1 MGSRLGS
8 LVVLVALGV
17 IVAVAALLVSR
28 FSGGSDGDLTTL
40 VVSLVDDQPV
50 LLGEPLEVEV
60 RARSGAPISIV
71 SLLVEGI
78 IVNQATPVY
87 DNEQGR
93 YTAVLFWKPE
103 ALGFAHL
110 RIVVTD
116 IDGTQTEIAVRVDVT
131 DDTARVAQAQEASQ
145 GAGQAAAG
153 TSTSTS
159 ASGDGATVTSGAQEG
174 AASSGASA
182 TTQQAPPAG
191 GAARILSPADG
202 TEYELGSGQAFDVE
216 IETSGTG
223 PLSSVL
229 FYVTPVLADGSFG
242 RSQLAHSA
250 TPDVSAT
257 GIYREVVRGVEAW
270 FFEARSY
277 DLQLVALTVDQRR
290 LEDLVRITVRG
301 VAPADDDELREDEES
316 DEMQADDESAASE
329 SADLAILTARQDEDG
344 LSVTVINTGRSVAER
359 VEVDI
364 SLIRSRDASLLAL
377 SAALLTLEPDQRA
390 NIPLE
395 VVVDEPTE
403 ALIVLESDVDEDST
417 NNTFEIVLSPTA
429 ASEEQEEAPAE
440 EEEAEEA
447 AEEAEEAEEA
457 EREELPDLAF
467 LEARFTDDGFALLTV
482 VNAGEGAAGDFVI
495 NVVGAD
501 GVVLETIE
509 RGASAAPLA
518 SRDSEILAGSVAHS
532 GTVVILLDPNDTTA
546 ESNETN
552 NLIRVEVGP

>member
-1 MGSRLGS
+1 M
-8 LVVLVALGV
+8 
-17 IVAVAALLVSR
+17 
-28 FSGGSDGDLTTL
+28 
-40 VVSLVDDQPV
+40 
-50 LLGEPLEVEV
+50 
-60 RARSGAPISIV
+60 
-71 SLLVEGI
+71 
-78 IVNQATPVY
+78 
-87 DNEQGR
+87 
-93 YTAVLFWKPE
+93 
-103 ALGFAHL
+103 
-110 RIVVTD
+110 
-116 IDGTQTEIAVRVDVT
+116 
-131 DDTARVAQAQEASQ
+131 
-145 GAGQAAAG
+145 
-153 TSTSTS
+153 
-159 ASGDGATVTSGAQEG
+159 TSGAQNG
-174 AASSGASA
+174 TASSGAAA

-202 TEYELGSGQAFDVE
+202 TEYELGSGQPFDVE

-257 GIYREVVRGVEAW
+257 GSYREVVRGVEVW
-270 FFEARSY
+270 FADARSY
-277 DLQLVALTVDQRR
+277 DLQLVALTADQRR
-290 LEDLVRITVRG
+290 LEDLIRITVRG
-301 VAPADDDELREDEES
+301 SAPAADDELKPDEES
-316 DEMQADDESAASE
+316 DELQEDDETAASE

-344 LSVTVINTGRSVAER
+344 LLVTVINTGSSVAER

-395 VVVDEPTE
+395 VVVDEETE

-429 ASEEQEEAPAE
+429 ASEEQEEQRRRRRRTKKQRTE
-440 EEEAEEA
+440 EVEPEEAEA
-447 AEEAEEAEEA
+447 
-457 EREELPDLAF
+457 EELPDLAF

-482 VNAGEGAAGDFVI
+482 VNAGAGAAGDFVI

-532 GTVVILLDPNDTTA
+532 GTVVIMLDPNNTTA
-546 ESNETN
+546 ESNESN

>member
-8 LVVLVALGV
+8 LIVLVALGV

-40 VVSLVDDQPV
+40 VVSLVQDQPV
-50 LLGEPLEVEV
+50 LLDEPLEVEV
-60 RARSGAPISIV
+60 RARSGVPISIV
-71 SLLVEGI
+71 ALLVEGI

-103 ALGFAHL
+103 ALGFASL

-131 DDTARVAQAQEASQ
+131 DDTARVAQAQEAGQ
-145 GAGQAAAG
+145 RAGQSVA
-153 TSTSTS
+153 STS
-159 ASGDGATVTSGAQEG
+159 ASASDGATVTSGAQNG
-174 AASSGASA
+174 AASSGAAGDDAAGAAGRRGSA
-182 TTQQAPPAG
+182 DSEPRGWDGVRAGVGPTVRRGDRDIGHGAALERAVLCHTGAG
-191 GAARILSPADG
+191 GWVVWAFAAGAFGDAGRERDGQLSRGGARRG
-202 TEYELGSGQAFDVE
+202 G
-216 IETSGTG
+216 
-223 PLSSVL
+223 
-229 FYVTPVLADGSFG
+229 
-242 RSQLAHSA
+242 
-250 TPDVSAT
+250 
-257 GIYREVVRGVEAW
+257 VVRGRAVIRLAAGRADGRPAAAGGPDPDHG
-270 FFEARSY
+270 ARKPRPPPTMSSSR
-277 DLQLVALTVDQRR
+277 TRSRMRCRRTMKPQR
-290 LEDLVRITVRG
+290 
-301 VAPADDDELREDEES
+301 
-316 DEMQADDESAASE
+316 ASRPI
-329 SADLAILTARQDEDG
+329 LAILTARQDEDG
-344 LSVTVINTGRSVAER
+344 LLVTVINTGSSVAER

-395 VVVDEPTE
+395 VVVDEETE

-417 NNTFEIVLSPTA
+417 NNTFEIVLSPSA
-429 ASEEQEEAPAE
+429 ASEEQEEAQAEEEDEGAEDELAE
-440 EEEAEEA
+440 EEEAEA
-447 AEEAEEAEEA
+447 
-457 EREELPDLAF
+457 EELPDLAF

-482 VNAGEGAAGDFVI
+482 VNAGAGAAGDFVI
-495 NVVGAD
+495 NVVGED

-532 GTVVILLDPNDTTA
+532 GTVVIMLDPNNTTA
-546 ESNETN
+546 ESNESN

>member
-8 LVVLVALGV
+8 LIVLVALGV

-28 FSGGSDGDLTTL
+28 FSGGSDGDQTTL

-71 SLLVEGI
+71 ALLVEGI

-103 ALGFAHL
+103 ALGFANL

-131 DDTARVAQAQEASQ
+131 DDTARVAQAQEAGQ
-145 GAGQAAAG
+145 GAGQAA
-153 TSTSTS
+153 TSTS
-159 ASGDGATVTSGAQEG
+159 ASGDGATVSSGAQEG

-202 TEYELGSGQAFDVE
+202 TEYELGSGQPFDVE

-257 GIYREVVRGVEAW
+257 GSYREVVRGVQAW

-290 LEDLVRITVRG
+290 LEDLIRITVRG
-301 VAPADDDELREDEES
+301 VAPAGDGELSEDEES
-316 DEMQADDESAASE
+316 DELREDDESAASE

-344 LSVTVINTGRSVAER
+344 LSVTVINTGSSVAER

-390 NIPLE
+390 NILLE
-395 VVVDEPTE
+395 VTVDEPTE

-429 ASEEQEEAPAE
+429 ASEEQQQQEEAQEEQE
-440 EEEAEEA
+440 EEETEEDEPA
-447 AEEAEEAEEA
+447 EAEA
-457 EREELPDLAF
+457 EELPDLAF

-482 VNAGEGAAGDFVI
+482 VNAGEGAAGEFVI
-495 NVVGAD
+495 SVVGED

-518 SRDSEILAGSVAHS
+518 SRDSEILAGSVSHS

-546 ESNETN
+546 ESNESN

>member
-8 LVVLVALGV
+8 LIVLVALGV

-103 ALGFAHL
+103 ALGFANL

-131 DDTARVAQAQEASQ
+131 DDTARVAQAQEAGQ
-145 GAGQAAAG
+145 RAGQAAA
-153 TSTSTS
+153 S
-159 ASGDGATVTSGAQEG
+159 ASGDGATVTSGAQSGE
-174 AASSGASA
+174 ASSGVSA

-202 TEYELGSGQAFDVE
+202 TEYELGSDQPFDVE

-223 PLSSVL
+223 PLASVL

-250 TPDVSAT
+250 TPDLSAT

-277 DLQLVALTVDQRR
+277 DLQLVALTADQRR
-290 LEDLVRITVRG
+290 LEDLIRITVRG

-316 DEMQADDESAASE
+316 DELQEDDESAASE
-329 SADLAILTARQDEDG
+329 SVDLAILTARQDENG

-395 VVVDEPTE
+395 VTVDESTE

-429 ASEEQEEAPAE
+429 ASEEQQEQEEMEEDEPAE
-440 EEEAEEA
+440 AEAQ
-447 AEEAEEAEEA
+447 
-457 EREELPDLAF
+457 ELPDLAF

-495 NVVGAD
+495 HVVGED

-546 ESNETN
+546 ESNESN

>member
-8 LVVLVALGV
+8 LIVLVALGV

-28 FSGGSDGDLTTL
+28 FSGGSDGDQTTL
-40 VVSLVDDQPV
+40 VVSLIDDQPV

-71 SLLVEGI
+71 ALLVEGI
-78 IVNQATPVY
+78 VVNRATPVY

-110 RIVVTD
+110 RVVVTD

-131 DDTARVAQAQEASQ
+131 DDTARVAQAQEAGQ
-145 GAGQAAAG
+145 GAGQAAA
-153 TSTSTS
+153 STS
-159 ASGDGATVTSGAQEG
+159 ASGDGATVTSGAQDG
-174 AASSGASA
+174 AASSGAA
-182 TTQQAPPAG
+182 TTTQQAPPAG

-202 TEYELGSGQAFDVE
+202 TEYELGSGQPFDVE

-277 DLQLVALTVDQRR
+277 DLQLVALTADQRR
-290 LEDLVRITVRG
+290 LEDLIRITVRG
-301 VAPADDDELREDEES
+301 VAPAGDDELREDEES
-316 DEMQADDESAASE
+316 DEMQEDDESAASE

-390 NIPLE
+390 NIRLE
-395 VVVDEPTE
+395 VVVDESTE

-429 ASEEQEEAPAE
+429 ASEEQEQQE
-440 EEEAEEA
+440 EEEMEE
-447 AEEAEEAEEA
+447 EEPGEAEA
-457 EREELPDLAF
+457 EELPDLAF

-495 NVVGAD
+495 NVVGED
-501 GVVLETIE
+501 GVILETIE

-518 SRDSEILAGSVAHS
+518 ARDSEILAGSVAHS
-532 GTVVILLDPNDTTA
+532 GTVVILLDPNNTTA
-546 ESNETN
+546 ESNESN

>member
-8 LVVLVALGV
+8 LIVLVALGV

-28 FSGGSDGDLTTL
+28 FSGGSDGDQPTL
-40 VVSLVDDQPV
+40 VVSLVQDQPV

-60 RARSGAPISIV
+60 RARSGVPISIV
-71 SLLVEGI
+71 ALLVEGI

-103 ALGFAHL
+103 ALGFASL

-131 DDTARVAQAQEASQ
+131 DDTARVAQAQQASQ
-145 GAGQAAAG
+145 RAGQSVA
-153 TSTSTS
+153 STS
-159 ASGDGATVTSGAQEG
+159 ASASGGATVTSGAQNG
-174 AASSGASA
+174 AASSGAAA

-202 TEYELGSGQAFDVE
+202 TEYELGSGQPFDVE

-257 GIYREVVRGVEAW
+257 GSYREVVRGVEVW
-270 FFEARSY
+270 FADARSY
-277 DLQLVALTVDQRR
+277 DLQLVALTADQRR
-290 LEDLVRITVRG
+290 LEDLIRITVRG
-301 VAPADDDELREDEES
+301 AAPAADDELKPDEES
-316 DEMQADDESAASE
+316 DEMQEDDETAASE

-344 LSVTVINTGRSVAER
+344 LLVTVINTGSSVAER

-395 VVVDEPTE
+395 VVVDEETE

-417 NNTFEIVLSPTA
+417 NNTFEIVLSPSA
-429 ASEEQEEAPAE
+429 ASEEQQEQQGEEEDEEAEDESVE
-440 EEEAEEA
+440 EEEAEA
-447 AEEAEEAEEA
+447 
-457 EREELPDLAF
+457 EELPDLAF

-482 VNAGEGAAGDFVI
+482 VNAGAGAAGDFVI

-546 ESNETN
+546 ESNESN

>member
-8 LVVLVALGV
+8 LIVLVALGV
-17 IVAVAALLVSR
+17 IVAVAAVLVSR

-40 VVSLVDDQPV
+40 VVSLVQDQPV

-60 RARSGAPISIV
+60 RARSGVPISIV
-71 SLLVEGI
+71 ALLVEGI

-103 ALGFAHL
+103 ALGFASL

-131 DDTARVAQAQEASQ
+131 DDTARVAQAQQASQ
-145 GAGQAAAG
+145 RAGQSVA
-153 TSTSTS
+153 STS
-159 ASGDGATVTSGAQEG
+159 ASASGGATVTSGAQNG
-174 AASSGASA
+174 TASSGAAA
-182 TTQQAPPAG
+182 TTQQAPPPAG

-202 TEYELGSGQAFDVE
+202 TEYELGSGQPFDVE

-257 GIYREVVRGVEAW
+257 GSYREVVRGVEVW
-270 FFEARSY
+270 FADARSY
-277 DLQLVALTVDQRR
+277 DLQLVALTADQRR
-290 LEDLVRITVRG
+290 LEDLIRITVRG
-301 VAPADDDELREDEES
+301 AAPAADDELKPDEES
-316 DEMQADDESAASE
+316 DEMQEDDETAASE

-344 LSVTVINTGRSVAER
+344 LLVTVINTGSSVAER

-395 VVVDEPTE
+395 VVVDEETE

-440 EEEAEEA
+440 EEDEEVEEA
-447 AEEAEEAEEA
+447 AEEEEAEG
-457 EREELPDLAF
+457 EELPDLAF

-482 VNAGEGAAGDFVI
+482 VNAGAGAAGDFVI
-495 NVVGAD
+495 NVVGED

-509 RGASAAPLA
+509 RGRRRRRWPLA
-518 SRDSEILAGSVAHS
+518 TARSWRDRSRTAG
-532 GTVVILLDPNDTTA
+532 
-546 ESNETN
+546 
-552 NLIRVEVGP
+552 RW

>member
-8 LVVLVALGV
+8 LIVLVALGV

-28 FSGGSDGDLTTL
+28 FSGGSEGDLTTL

-103 ALGFAHL
+103 ALGFANL

-131 DDTARVAQAQEASQ
+131 DDTARVAQAQEAGQ
-145 GAGQAAAG
+145 RAGQAAA
-153 TSTSTS
+153 STS
-159 ASGDGATVTSGAQEG
+159 ASGDGATVTSGAQSGE
-174 AASSGASA
+174 ASSGVSA

-202 TEYELGSGQAFDVE
+202 TEYELGTNQPFDVE

-242 RSQLAHSA
+242 RSQLVHSA

-290 LEDLVRITVRG
+290 LEDLIRITVRG
-301 VAPADDDELREDEES
+301 VAPADDDELREDEQS
-316 DEMQADDESAASE
+316 DEMQEDDESAASE

-390 NIPLE
+390 NIRLE
-395 VVVDEPTE
+395 VVVDESTE
-403 ALIVLESDVDEDST
+403 ALIVLESDIDEDST

-429 ASEEQEEAPAE
+429 ASEEQEQQE
-440 EEEAEEA
+440 EEEMEEDEPA
-447 AEEAEEAEEA
+447 EAEA
-457 EREELPDLAF
+457 EELPDLAF

-495 NVVGAD
+495 NVVGED

-518 SRDSEILAGSVAHS
+518 ARDSEILAGSVAHS
-532 GTVVILLDPNDTTA
+532 GTVVILLDPNNTTA
-546 ESNETN
+546 ESNESN

>member
-8 LVVLVALGV
+8 LIVLVALGV
-17 IVAVAALLVSR
+17 IVAVAAVLVSR

-40 VVSLVDDQPV
+40 VVSLVQDQPV
-50 LLGEPLEVEV
+50 LLDEPLEVEV
-60 RARSGAPISIV
+60 RARSGVPISIV
-71 SLLVEGI
+71 ALLVEGI

-93 YTAVLFWKPE
+93 YTAVLFWKPD
-103 ALGFAHL
+103 ALGFASL

-131 DDTARVAQAQEASQ
+131 DDTARVAQAQQASQ
-145 GAGQAAAG
+145 RAGQSVA
-153 TSTSTS
+153 STS
-159 ASGDGATVTSGAQEG
+159 ASTSGGATVTSGAQNG
-174 AASSGASA
+174 TASSGAAA

-202 TEYELGSGQAFDVE
+202 TEYELGSGQPFDVE

-257 GIYREVVRGVEAW
+257 GSYREVVRGVEVW
-270 FFEARSY
+270 FADARSY
-277 DLQLVALTVDQRR
+277 DLQLVALTADQRR
-290 LEDLVRITVRG
+290 LEDLIRITVRG
-301 VAPADDDELREDEES
+301 TAPAVDDELKPDEES
-316 DEMQADDESAASE
+316 DEMQEDDETAASE

-344 LSVTVINTGRSVAER
+344 LLVTVINTGSSVAER

-395 VVVDEPTE
+395 VVVDEETE

-417 NNTFEIVLSPTA
+417 NNTFEIVLSPSVAREDEA
-429 ASEEQEEAPAE
+429 AAE
-440 EEEAEEA
+440 EEDEDVEAEAEEA
-447 AEEAEEAEEA
+447 AA
-457 EREELPDLAF
+457 EELPDLAF

-482 VNAGEGAAGDFVI
+482 VNAGAGAAGDFVI
-495 NVVGAD
+495 NVVGED

-509 RGASAAPLA
+509 RGTSAAPLA

-532 GTVVILLDPNDTTA
+532 GTVVIMLDPNNTTA
-546 ESNETN
+546 ESNESN